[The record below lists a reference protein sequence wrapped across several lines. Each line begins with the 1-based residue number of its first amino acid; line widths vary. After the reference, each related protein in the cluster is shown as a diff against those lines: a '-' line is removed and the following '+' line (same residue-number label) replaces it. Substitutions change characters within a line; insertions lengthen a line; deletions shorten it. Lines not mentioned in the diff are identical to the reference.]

1 MSKQDENEIKNNIEL
16 ESKPKQENIE
26 IEIKENNPQTTLL
39 LDPNSQ
45 KELEP
50 KKNYNFIIYF
60 MICIIFYYCFFGNMN
75 ISIHIIILITS
86 IIFLI
91 YLVKKKYDNE
101 KQKSVEED
109 NGHNLIEG

>member
-1 MSKQDENEIKNNIEL
+1 MSKQDENEIKNNIE
-16 ESKPKQENIE
+16 SKPKQENIQTE
-26 IEIKENNPQTTLL
+26 NTKIKENQSQTTLL
-39 LDPNSQ
+39 LDYNPHIEQ
-45 KELEP
+45 

-60 MICIIFYYCFFGNMN
+60 ILCIIFYYCFFGNMN

-101 KQKSVEED
+101 RQKSVEED

>member
-1 MSKQDENEIKNNIEL
+1 MSKQDENEIKNNIETKTINK
-16 ESKPKQENIE
+16 EENIKTE
-26 IEIKENNPQTTLL
+26 NTEIKEQPQTTLL
-39 LDPNSQ
+39 LDP
-45 KELEP
+45 EP

-60 MICIIFYYCFFGNMN
+60 VLCIIFYYCFFGNMKL
-75 ISIHIIILITS
+75 SIHIIILITS

-109 NGHNLIEG
+109 NGQNLIEG

>member
-1 MSKQDENEIKNNIEL
+1 MINQDENEIKNNIEL
-16 ESKPKQENIE
+16 ELKPKQENIE
-26 IEIKENNPQTTLL
+26 IEIKENQPQTTLL
-39 LDPNSQ
+39 LDPNSHI
-45 KELEP
+45 EP

-91 YLVKKKYDNE
+91 YLLKKKYDTKTE
-101 KQKSVEED
+101 KSVQED

>member
-1 MSKQDENEIKNNIEL
+1 MSNQDENEMKNNIEL
-16 ESKPKQENIE
+16 ELKPKQENIE
-26 IEIKENNPQTTLL
+26 NKENLSQTTLL
-39 LDPNSQ
+39 LDPTSQ
-45 KELEP
+45 QELEP

-91 YLVKKKYDNE
+91 YLLKKKYDTKTE
-101 KQKSVEED
+101 KLVQED

>member
-16 ESKPKQENIE
+16 EPKQENIE
-26 IEIKENNPQTTLL
+26 IKEKQPQTTLL
-39 LDPNSQ
+39 LDPTSQ
-45 KELEP
+45 QELEP

-91 YLVKKKYDNE
+91 YLLKKKYDTKTE
-101 KQKSVEED
+101 KSVQED